1 MANAYNLFSRAT
13 RIQVHA
19 ARPTWS
25 NGESDQI
32 PAFTLPLLL
41 LYVQYKSSASDV
53 ANTVPWLWHT
63 TWRNA
68 ETNNVRLEN
77 TRALPAT
84 ISLPTQAATK
94 AQADQAKR
102 DVGEGRA
109 AAPLP
114 GFLIVGTAGG
124 TSSGG
129 AISGGPSGAG
139 PKVANSGATGSA
151 GSGGPT
157 GVTAAGA
164 TTGTANGPTT

>member
-1 MANAYNLFSRAT
+1 M
-13 RIQVHA
+13 
-19 ARPTWS
+19 
-25 NGESDQI
+25 
-32 PAFTLPLLL
+32 
-41 LYVQYKSSASDV
+41 
-53 ANTVPWLWHT
+53 
-63 TWRNA
+63 
-68 ETNNVRLEN
+68 
-77 TRALPAT
+77 PAT